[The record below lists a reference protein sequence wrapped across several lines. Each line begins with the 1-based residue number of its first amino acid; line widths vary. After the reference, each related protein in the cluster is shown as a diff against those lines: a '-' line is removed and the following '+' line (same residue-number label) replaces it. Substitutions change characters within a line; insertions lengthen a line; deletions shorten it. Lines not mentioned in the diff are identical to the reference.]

1 MMHRLLLLLFFL
13 PLISLQASAP
23 MTWRGLMIDSGRQYQ
38 TVECIEALLDSMAVR
53 GMNTFHW
60 HLTENDGWRMAV
72 RFAPRLTSV
81 GAYVADGP
89 EQQGFYTRRQMK
101 HIVRYAR
108 RRGITVVPEIDLPGH
123 SASLISAYPEFGC
136 SKDVVCP
143 ANPDLLP
150 FLKRVLDEVCDIF
163 PSPYIH
169 LGGDEVNHSAWRE
182 CEACQHLMQ
191 EKGISDEASLQVWF
205 ERQLVDHL
213 ARRHRTAILWEDVL
227 YETSAPLPPNLVVQ
241 WWNYRSKGE
250 LGLREALRRNIPVIM
265 SSNYYCYLNFPE
277 TPWGGYGRERTC
289 TAENILSNPS
299 YKLYDPQNQLI
310 LGMEAC
316 LWTDYN
322 LTQNLLG
329 ERLFPRLDIL
339 AKQMREP

>member
-1 MMHRLLLLLFFL
+1 
-13 PLISLQASAP
+13 
-23 MTWRGLMIDSGRQYQ
+23 
-38 TVECIEALLDSMAVR
+38 
-53 GMNTFHW
+53 
-60 HLTENDGWRMAV
+60 
-72 RFAPRLTSV
+72 
-81 GAYVADGP
+81 
-89 EQQGFYTRRQMK
+89 
-101 HIVRYAR
+101 
-108 RRGITVVPEIDLPGH
+108 
-123 SASLISAYPEFGC
+123 
-136 SKDVVCP
+136 
-143 ANPDLLP
+143 
-150 FLKRVLDEVCDIF
+150 
-163 PSPYIH
+163 
-169 LGGDEVNHSAWRE
+169 
-182 CEACQHLMQ
+182 MQ

-289 TAENILSNPS
+289 TAENIRSNPS